1 METPP
6 NSLIIIWRCQIAWG
20 QISFIFGVVG
30 NIFTLYATSAHN
42 AIKLDS
48 LSIWIIK
55 NLAVADICNCILVI
69 FPILLN
75 QYGKI
80 NRSIILGI
88 VFFKI
93 LACYRYNFFV
103 ANLLL
108 VNILSLNK
116 LLRCVFPLRNF
127 VTTKRRKIIVS
138 TTIVFVSILPTIWT
152 VYGLQGDFLSLPE
165 WWKDP
170 NYSGSVYIGTLS
182 YHAERNSHLE
192 SVLHWIM
199 IGMLNALPCLALVIL
214 NTSLIVVAVAKAKST
229 LKKTSILTVILVTV
243 GIQISILPHFV
254 ELILKF
260 FDKDL
265 LAREEIVWSISYI
278 STWINPMIIYFLV
291 NPTFRKFTVEKLLR
305 IT

>member
-6 NSLIIIWRCQIAWG
+6 NSVIIIWRCQIAWG

-30 NIFTLYATSAHN
+30 NVFTLYATSAHD

-80 NRSIILGI
+80 NGSIILGI
-88 VFFKI
+88 VFVKI
-93 LACYRYNFFV
+93 LTCYRYNFFV
-103 ANLLL
+103 ANLFL

-127 VTTKRRKIIVS
+127 VTTKRQRIIVS

-152 VYGLQGDFLSLPE
+152 VYGLQGGFLSLPE

-170 NYSGSVYIGTLS
+170 DYSGSVYIGTLS
-182 YHAERNSHLE
+182 YHAERNSNLE
-192 SVLHWIM
+192 SALHWIM
-199 IGMLNALPCLALVIL
+199 IGMLNALPCLTLAIL
-214 NTSLIVVAVAKAKST
+214 NTSLIVVALAKAKST
-229 LKKTSILTVILVTV
+229 VKKTSILTVVLVTV

-278 STWINPMIIYFLV
+278 STWINPIIYFLV
-291 NPTFRKFTVEKLLR
+291 NPTFRKFTGEKLLCF
-305 IT
+305 T